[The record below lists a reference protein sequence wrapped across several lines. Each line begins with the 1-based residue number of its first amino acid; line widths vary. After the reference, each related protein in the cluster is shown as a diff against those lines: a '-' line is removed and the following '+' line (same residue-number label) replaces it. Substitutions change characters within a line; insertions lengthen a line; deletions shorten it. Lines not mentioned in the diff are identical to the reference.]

1 MRVSWGE
8 GGCRGITVSSYVC
21 ECRAVLLHCV
31 CVYGI
36 RMEVKMV
43 LHRVWYEL
51 MVLICMST
59 AEKLMRMD
67 GHLQVSSGVD
77 WVLLTHTKSLP
88 LVLVGKSSWP
98 HQDMMCIL

>member
-1 MRVSWGE
+1 
-8 GGCRGITVSSYVC
+8 
-21 ECRAVLLHCV
+21 
-31 CVYGI
+31 
-36 RMEVKMV
+36 
-43 LHRVWYEL
+43 

-59 AEKLMRMD
+59 AEKLMLMD

-98 HQDMMCIL
+98 HQDTMCIL